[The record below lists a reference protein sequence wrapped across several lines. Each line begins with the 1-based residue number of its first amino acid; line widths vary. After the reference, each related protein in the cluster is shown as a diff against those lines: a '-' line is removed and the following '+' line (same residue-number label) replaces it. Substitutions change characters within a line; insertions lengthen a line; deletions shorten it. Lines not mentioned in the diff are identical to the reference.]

1 MKCIDAETDRKQN
14 ELFNAI
20 KDSIR
25 ELNDYG
31 IEMYAEK
38 ISDSLYNRV
47 QDLIS
52 RRKQELKELKETV
65 ESLEKKQE
73 KLKIKFT
80 GYGELHRESKGVS

>member
-14 ELFNAI
+14 ELFNTI

-52 RRKQELKELKETV
+52 R
-65 ESLEKKQE
+65 KKQE